1 MQSRTL
7 YQALCILVGT
17 ALVALLCYFKP
28 VTLEKLDLAEYDW
41 YMLRHAT
48 DTSRSSVLVVDID
61 DASLK
66 KYGQWPWSRRYIANI
81 LRVISDN
88 GALSVALD
96 FSLFEAD
103 RTSPKNILRS
113 LRKGG
118 CPEADLDGVP
128 EALMD
133 HDLLLAKAGLNSPAV
148 MGMRLGDYLPVTDPP
163 RGVRIRLI
171 GEAIKENPPRFPSY
185 PSMLRPLP
193 ILQDVIPE
201 GFLNGRRDVDGLT
214 RRTFSL
220 AEAGGVVYPGLTLR
234 TLLRAL
240 NANIISMRRTMFGLR
255 ACVGGRFFY
264 ISEDGTIPIPFHKQL
279 GRQRTVS
286 AGKILDGTYD
296 PGQFRDKIVFIGSS
310 ADRGMGQYPTPLDD
324 HTPRMEAHASLVD
337 GILSGEI
344 RNIVSNRHPLQFLL
358 IACMGLVSGVGVL
371 RLRPLTA
378 PLLPLFLIIG
388 CHVAAE
394 VCYVRGMWI
403 TPLWASLSCIVNA
416 LLPILLRT
424 AFSEHDRLRI
434 RRMFGQYVSP
444 DVVSRIVDQGAE
456 GLNGE
461 QRNITVLF
469 TDLRGFTTISE
480 MLTPQQVVGLLNR
493 YFTPMT
499 ELVRNNGG
507 TLDKYIGD
515 ALMAF
520 WNAPLETE
528 HHTLRA
534 VDTALQMQKT
544 LESMNAELRRDFGV
558 SLNMGVGIHVGMAAV
573 GNIGSRNLTSYTAV
587 GDTVNI
593 ASRLE
598 GLCREYNVSIVV
610 SDAVMQACAGRA
622 KGAYLDS
629 VRVKGRNAGI
639 GVWSITGL
647 DAVRPAGTGPVAA
660 AGA

>member
-7 YQALCILVGT
+7 HQALCILVGT
-17 ALVALLCYFKP
+17 ALVALLCFFRP
-28 VTLEKLDLAEYDW
+28 AALEKLDLAEYDW

-48 DTSRSSVLVVDID
+48 DTTSSSVLVVDID
-61 DASLK
+61 EDSLK
-66 KYGQWPWSRRYIANI
+66 KYGQWPWSRRHIANI

-88 GALSVALD
+88 GALAVALD
-96 FSLFEAD
+96 FALFEAD

-113 LRKGG
+113 LRRGG

-148 MGMRLGDYLPVTDPP
+148 MGMRLGDYPPVTDPP

-171 GEAIKENPPRFPSY
+171 GENIKENPPQFPTY

-193 ILQDVIPE
+193 VLQDIIPE
-201 GFLNGRRDVDGLT
+201 GFLNGRRDADGLV

-220 AEAGGVVYPGLTLR
+220 AESGGIIYPGLTLR

-264 ISEDGTIPIPFHKQL
+264 ISEDGTIPIPFHRQL
-279 GRQRTVS
+279 GTRRTVS
-286 AGKILDGTYD
+286 AGKILDGTYA

-324 HTPRMEAHASLVD
+324 HTPRMEAHASLLD

-344 RNIVSNRHPLQFLL
+344 RNILSNRHPCQFLL
-358 IACMGLVSGVGVL
+358 ILLTGIVSGVGVL
-371 RLRPLTA
+371 RLRPLMA
-378 PLLPLFLIIG
+378 PVLPLLLVIG
-388 CHVAAE
+388 CHVGAE
-394 VCYVRGMWI
+394 VCYAKGMWI
-403 TPLWASLSCIVNA
+403 SPLWASLSCIVNA

-424 AFSEHDRLRI
+424 AFSEHDRMRI

-444 DVVSRIVDQGAE
+444 AVVSRIIDQGTE
-456 GLNGE
+456 GLDGE

-480 MLTPQQVVGLLNR
+480 MLTPQQVVSLLNR

-528 HHTLRA
+528 QHTLLA
-534 VDTALQMQKT
+534 VETALQMQKT
-544 LESMNAELRRDFGV
+544 LEGMNSELRRDFGV

-573 GNIGSRNLTSYTAV
+573 GNIGSQNLTSYTAV

-598 GLCREYNVSIVV
+598 GLCREYNASIIV
-610 SDAVMQACAGRA
+610 SDAVMQTCAGRA
-622 KGAYLDS
+622 KGTYLDS

-639 GVWSITGL
+639 GVWSITDL
-647 DAVRPAGTGPVAA
+647 APFRPAVIGTPAA
-660 AGA
+660 ARA